1 MDTGFKVGTV
11 SFSIVDND
19 RKELLG
25 EAKGARKI
33 SIRLY
38 YPAKQDCME
47 SRKKAAY
54 VSERKLEAMRKAF
67 HIPKSARMKN
77 ETDCYKDAE
86 FAAGTFPLLLF
97 SHGYNSF
104 VEANTILCSDIAA
117 NGYIVASVGHAYE
130 SVENDY
136 DDGSYDYFDRKI
148 NKMMYKKGVVKAI
161 IAQSKLLKFK
171 GSVREAD
178 EKFLKFQE
186 EHTPFM
192 FERIEQWRL
201 DMLCALAAVKEKFGG
216 HIDLSNGVAASGHS
230 FGGAT
235 AYNLCQTCDEIV
247 CGLNIDGALFGDY
260 RNMIMKKPFFQI
272 ACKENRNVESGVL
285 LRRKAVVYTAI
296 FSNMKHMGFTDM
308 KFFIPMKMLVGTL
321 SPDVMYSHLLKC
333 HLTFLDKYLKR
344 TNAKINRSE
353 HPDVVIKVHKPVTG

>member
-1 MDTGFKVGTV
+1 MDTEYKVGTI

-33 SIRLY
+33 AIRLY
-38 YPAKQDCME
+38 YPIKQECAE
-47 SRKKAAY
+47 NGKKALY

-67 HIPKSARMKN
+67 HIPKAARIKN
-77 ETDCYKDAE
+77 ETDCYEGADFAE
-86 FAAGTFPLLLF
+86 GKFPLLLF

-130 SVENDY
+130 AVENDY
-136 DDGSYDYFDRKI
+136 DDGSYDYFDKKI
-148 NKMMYKKGVVKAI
+148 NKMMYKKGAFKAI
-161 IAQSKLLKFK
+161 RAQSKILKFK
-171 GSVREAD
+171 GSIEEAD
-178 EKFLKFQE
+178 EKFRKFQE

-192 FERIEQWRL
+192 FERIDEWRL
-201 DMLCALAAVKEKFGG
+201 DTLCALDAVKEKFGS

-230 FGGAT
+230 FGGAV

-260 RNMIMKKPFFQI
+260 RKMIMKKPFYQI
-272 ACKENRNVESGVL
+272 SCKENQNVESGVL
-285 LRRKAVVYTAI
+285 LRRESAVHTAV
-296 FSNMKHMGFTDM
+296 FSNMKHLGFTDM

-321 SPDVMYSHLLKC
+321 LPDVMHSHLLKC
-333 HLTFLDKYLKR
+333 HLAFLDKYLKCLN
-344 TNAKINRSE
+344 TEINRSE
-353 HPDVVIKVHKPVTG
+353 HPDIAIKTYEADKQ